1 MMLGAFTKSFEDEST
16 ADMFVFSFFC
26 DASGAPWKSKAVSFS
41 RSNDPLCR
49 LLGVRAPG
57 WKKEHEAAYERAN
70 LEAMLHFNR
79 CPVCGGWVC
88 DTAFNEDANCC
99 IRCAESAEPQAPQ
112 QSPE

>member
-1 MMLGAFTKSFEDEST
+1 MLGAFTKAFKDEST
-16 ADMFVFSFFC
+16 ADMFVFAFFC

-79 CPVCGGWVC
+79 CAVCGSWVC
-88 DTAFNEDANCC
+88 DASFDDEANRCTL
-99 IRCAESAEPQAPQ
+99 CAESDAAEQNKSAPQ
-112 QSPE
+112 